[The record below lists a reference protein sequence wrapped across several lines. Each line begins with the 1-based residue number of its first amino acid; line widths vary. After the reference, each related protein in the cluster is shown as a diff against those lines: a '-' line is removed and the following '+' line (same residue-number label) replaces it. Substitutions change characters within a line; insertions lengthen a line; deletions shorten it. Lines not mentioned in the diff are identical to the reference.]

1 MIRIGLTGGIGSG
14 KSTVGKLLNVY
25 GFPVYI
31 ADEESKRLTDSSPVI
46 REKLN
51 NTFSENLYSHGHL
64 DKKRLA
70 ELIFSDTTKLQLVN
84 NIIHPEVNKDFQA
97 WSKQQQSTLSF
108 IESAILYESGFDQYV
123 DQVVMVYAPLT
134 TRIERVMQR
143 DGSTEQEVLK
153 RIASQMPDEQKKEL
167 ADHIILNDDL
177 HALIPQVEQLLDTLH
192 T

>member
-25 GFPVYI
+25 GFPVYV
-31 ADEESKRLTDSSPVI
+31 ADEESKILTDSSPVI

-51 NTFSENLYSHGHL
+51 NTFSENLYPHGHL

-70 ELIFSDTTKLQLVN
+70 ELIFSDTTKLHLVN

-97 WSKQQQSTLSF
+97 WSKQQQSTFSF
-108 IESAILYESGFDQYV
+108 IESAILYESGFNQYV